1 MILLLAIAVAALAP
15 ATAFATGL
23 SPVEALGKNLFFD
36 KNLSTPAGM
45 ACAECHASQ
54 VGWTGS
60 DAMINLGGAV
70 YEGAV
75 TGRFGN
81 RKPPSSAYGGN
92 SPVLHLDATNGWTGG
107 MTWDGHA
114 PGLTL
119 GDPLAEQAL
128 QPFVNPLEEN
138 NATATVVVDKVK
150 QSSYANLF
158 KSVWGADAFSDV
170 NAAYNNIGRSIAAY
184 ERSNEVSPYSSR
196 YDTYVKSRRGLT
208 SEELQGLELFNGKA
222 KCVQCHSGKDF
233 TDFTY
238 DNLGVPKNPMNPFYS
253 AELAVNPDGTSW
265 IDKGLGGY
273 LGGPDANYDI
283 SVYGPE
289 LGKFKVPTLRNVDKR
304 PSAGFVKAYGHNGY
318 FKSLEEIVHFYNTR
332 DTMPWPAPEYAATVN
347 QTQVGNLGL
356 TPAEEKSIV
365 AFLKTLSDVVLPHAT
380 VYTPHAPSTMYRN
393 HHYTIYGYVKPRHSS
408 GYYLVQLNFY
418 LRNSHGVYVY
428 HSHVHARRYYY
439 SSTMTKYSAKVSLP
453 HSGRWRVRAYHT
465 DAGHAPSFSGYD
477 YITVK

>member
-15 ATAFATGL
+15 ATAFATNL
-23 SPVEALGKNLFFD
+23 SPIEALGKNLFFD
-36 KNLSTPAGM
+36 KNLSTPAGT
-45 ACAECHASQ
+45 ACAACHASQ
-54 VGWTGS
+54 VGWTGP
-60 DAMINLGGAV
+60 DAMINRGGAV

-92 SPVLHLDATNGWTGG
+92 SPILHLDATNGWTGG
-107 MTWDGHA
+107 MFWDGRA
-114 PGLTL
+114 TGLTL
-119 GDPLAEQAL
+119 GDPLAEQAIG
-128 QPFVNPLEEN
+128 PFLNPLEQN
-138 NATATVVVDKVK
+138 NATAGVVVNKVK

-158 KSVWGADAFSDV
+158 KSVWGSDAFSDV
-170 NAAYNNIGRSIAAY
+170 NAAYDNIGRSIAAY
-184 ERSNEVSPYSSR
+184 ERSNEVSPYNSR
-196 YDTYVKSRRGLT
+196 YDDYVKSGHGLT

-253 AELAVNPDGTSW
+253 ELAFNSLGASW
-265 IDKGLGGY
+265 VDQGLGGY
-273 LGGPDANYDI
+273 LKAAGYDA
-283 SVYGPE
+283 SVYEPA
-289 LGKFKVPTLRNVDKR
+289 LGMFKVPTLRNVGKQSGVNF
-304 PSAGFVKAYGHNGY
+304 PKAYGHNGY
-318 FKSLEEIVHFYNTR
+318 FKSLEEVVHFYNTR

-393 HHYTIYGYVKPRHSS
+393 HHYTIYGYVAPRHTS
-408 GYYLVQLNFY
+408 GTYLVTLKFY
-418 LRNSHGVYVY
+418 LKNSKGVYVY
-428 HSHVHARRYYY
+428 HHSVSAKRYSY
-439 SSTMTKYSAKVSLP
+439 STTKTKYSAKVSLP
-453 HSGRWRVRAYHT
+453 HAGRWRVRAYHA
-465 DAGHAPSFSGYD
+465 DASHAPSFSGYD